1 MDLNRLFLFVVIVSA
16 LLVLVRSIR
25 APAALPWR
33 SALVVLAITGVA
45 WLAARRTAGWIAL
58 VAWVVLLL
66 LPTLISNRKAQRGW
80 RGPGNDRK
88 PTIAVATLMILNGL
102 MFVIEIAQGGS
113 MNPETLHR
121 LGQLEPAAVLVN
133 GEYWRLLT
141 ALFLHYGPLHL
152 AFNLYALWII
162 GPGLER
168 ALGALRF
175 TICYLVAGIG
185 SSAAVV
191 MLRVV
196 GLTQADE
203 LVGASG
209 SVMGLVGAWAGF
221 LLRNRHAPL
230 AGKRLQNILVIVA
243 IQTAFDLS
251 TPQVSMAAHLSGLLT
266 GLVVGLIVAPGP
278 RRLPMPAA

>member
-1 MDLNRLFLFVVIVSA
+1 MDLNRLLLFVVIVSA
-16 LLVLVRSIR
+16 LLVLVRSLR

-33 SALVVLAITGVA
+33 SALGVLAITGVA
-45 WLAARRTAGWIAL
+45 WLVARRAAGWVAL
-58 VAWVVLLL
+58 VAWIAILLV
-66 LPTLISNRKAQRGW
+66 PTLISNRAVRRGW
-80 RGPGNDRK
+80 REPASDMR
-88 PTIAVATLMILNGL
+88 PTLAVATLMVLNAL
-102 MFVIEIAQGGS
+102 MFVVEVAQGGS

-162 GPGLER
+162 GPGLEH
-168 ALGALRF
+168 AIGAVRF

-230 AGKRLQNILVIVA
+230 AGRRLQNILVIVA

-266 GLVVGLIVAPGP
+266 GLIIGLIVAPGP
-278 RRLPMPAA
+278 QRLPARPT